1 MLDRAILTLTLL
13 TTIGSGLVAGVF
25 LAFSSVIMRALA
37 RLPAPQGIAAMQSI
51 NSTVLTSSFLAAL
64 FLTAVGATVIGI
76 AALTSFDRPGSL
88 FVVAGSA
95 MLLVGVMV
103 VTGVFNV
110 PRNVA
115 LAAVDPIGA
124 EGAATWGQY
133 LSTWT
138 AWNHVRTAASIG
150 STAAFVIALVLRRGA

>member
-1 MLDRAILTLTLL
+1 MLDRAILTLTFL

-25 LAFSSVIMRALA
+25 LAFSS

-51 NSTVLTSSFLAAL
+51 NATVLTSSFLAAL
-64 FLTAVGATVIGI
+64 FLTAVGATVIGV
-76 AALTSFDRPGSL
+76 AALGSFERPGSL
-88 FVVAGSA
+88 FIVAGSA

-115 LAAVDPIGA
+115 LAAVDPA
-124 EGAATWGQY
+124 SVEGAATWGQY